1 MPAIRAIPVAVEGMF
16 KLVFLL
22 NTEFKTERLNNY
34 PNRRQWVT
42 PKTMCNHNTI
52 SRNEKNRLTL
62 VILQSFS
69 FIMLYIHAGNGSVFK
84 SLNLIEFIWLEGKAT
99 FCHTNPLNISEIW
112 TAIKPY
118 ISILQTSNLAVL
130 LIFFLLFPFLAFGR
144 SSDPL
149 LQTKAYCYISHC
161 PPACLSATLR
171 VAHMLSVSCV
181 FFIIFTCSRVLFYFT
196 LIFY

>member
-1 MPAIRAIPVAVEGMF
+1 MTRDISVLNNNWSVCYSAFLLFPQIEQEEQQLSKVTKARPALVAKRPRPLVKRQTMPAIRAIPVAVEGMF

-99 FCHTNPLNISEIW
+99 FCHTNPLKISEI
-112 TAIKPY
+112 
-118 ISILQTSNLAVL
+118 
-130 LIFFLLFPFLAFGR
+130 
-144 SSDPL
+144 
-149 LQTKAYCYISHC
+149 
-161 PPACLSATLR
+161 
-171 VAHMLSVSCV
+171 
-181 FFIIFTCSRVLFYFT
+181 
-196 LIFY
+196 